1 MEVGIVG
8 YGVYIPRFRIKR
20 EENSK
25 VWGGRARGENSVSNI
40 DEDVITMGTESA
52 LNALD
57 HSGLQPSKIEA
68 LYFGTNS
75 SPRID
80 HSLLGIIAEVLDLSK
95 EIDLVDFTSS
105 PRANIS
111 ALKSCQDAI
120 ASKRIRFG
128 LVVGGDCLL
137 TLPGS
142 PIELYSGA
150 GASGIVLGSEDVFAE
165 IEGIYSFSSHILDR
179 WAAPKTF
186 SLTEYE
192 PRFTL
197 RYGYYDHI
205 IKAAEGLLKKL
216 GTNIREY
223 QHVVLQ
229 QQEEG
234 TFRTMIKALG
244 LNQGQLEAGSF
255 FSEVGDL
262 GNASV
267 FFGLAKVLD
276 RAKAGDRILLLSY
289 GAGTGDAV
297 SFKVNERLEAVR
309 KQGRGVETYLR
320 AKEYLDYFALSK
332 LQKSFKKEEEAPRLG
347 LNPMSPALW
356 RDGPFVRGL
365 KGAKCTQCGYVNFPP
380 SIRRICIRC
389 GHTQFE
395 EVKICRTGKVHA
407 YCISVYQPVGLQGPT
422 PIIIADMDDGNRFR
436 AIGTEMKLGGVK
448 IEMAVEVVLRKL
460 IDQNGVGIYGNL
472 FRPPRVSTGA

>member
-8 YGVYIPRFRIKR
+8 YGVYIPKFRVKR
-20 EENSK
+20 EEISK

-40 DEDVITMGTESA
+40 DEDVITMGTESC

-57 HSGLQPSKIEA
+57 HSGLPSSKIEA

-75 SPRID
+75 YPRID
-80 HSLLGIIAEVLDLSK
+80 HSLLGIIAEALDLAK
-95 EIDLVDFTSS
+95 NIDLVDFTSS
-105 PRANIS
+105 PRANIA

-120 ASKRIRFG
+120 ASNRIRFG
-128 LVVGGDCLL
+128 LVVGADSLP

-142 PIELYSGA
+142 PIEFYSGA
-150 GASGIVLGSEDVFAE
+150 GASGVVLGSENVFAE
-165 IEGIYSFSSHILDR
+165 IEGVYSFSSHIFDR
-179 WAAPKTF
+179 WVTPKTF

-205 IKAAEGLLKKL
+205 IKAAEGLFKKL

-223 QHVVLQ
+223 KHVVLQ
-229 QQEEG
+229 QQEES
-234 TFRTMIKALG
+234 TFRTVIKAMG

-276 RAKAGDRILLLSY
+276 QAKAGDRILLLSY
-289 GAGTGDAV
+289 GAGTADAV
-297 SFKVNERLEAVR
+297 SFRVNERIETAR
-309 KQGRGVETYLR
+309 KQNRGVETYLR

-332 LQKSFKKEEEAPRLG
+332 LQKSFKKEEEVPRLG

-365 KGAKCTQCGYVNFPP
+365 KGAKCNQCGYVNFPP

-407 YCISVYQPVGLQGPT
+407 YCISVYQPVGLQAPA

-436 AIGTEMKLGGVK
+436 AMGTEMKLGEVK

-460 IDQNGVGIYGNL
+460 IDQHGVGIYGNL
-472 FRPPRVSTGA
+472 FRPTKVTMEA